1 NSALRQPTATICRDG
16 AWLPAWH
23 AFVVSVLTEYDK
35 NFWLMTIDIIDRFDR
50 NYSIENI
57 CYPLLKYSKYY
68 LQQRSNSG
76 GN

>member
-1 NSALRQPTATICRDG
+1 SALRQPTATICRDG

-50 NYSIENI
+50 FYSIEAI
-57 CYPLLKYSKYY
+57 AWRVLKCTEYC
-68 LQQRSNSG
+68 LQQRSNNG
-76 GN
+76 DN